1 MPLPAESS
9 PAGKGPVSLREH
21 FLPARLCTVPC
32 KRCPSRSP
40 PCRHCHL
47 LQFADRPRGTMS
59 CADTWPPLE
68 GELVCSLP
76 HPRQSQSQAEPGQ
89 D

>member
-9 PAGKGPVSLREH
+9 PVSLREH
-21 FLPARLCTVPC
+21 FLAARLCAVPC
-32 KRCPSRSP
+32 KRSPSCSP

-59 CADTWPPLE
+59 CADTWPSLE

-76 HPRQSQSQAEPGQ
+76 HPRRSQSQAEPGQ